1 MLKIAKSQVFF
12 FSLIILNKVSKLNA
26 KLSKLLHE
34 NSNLTRL
41 EKLELVLLEQHEYHE
56 LYE

>member
-12 FSLIILNKVSKLNA
+12 FSLIILNKVSKLNT

-41 EKLELVLLEQHEYHE
+41 EKLELALLEQHE
-56 LYE
+56 